1 MTDVYLIRHGEAEGN
16 DFRRMHG
23 HYDSLLMPRG
33 IAQAERVAARLT
45 DTPIHGV
52 FSSDLTRALLTAI
65 PLCREKGLPLHRE
78 QAFREI
84 QMGPWE
90 DRPYGQL
97 LAFEPEAM
105 HAFHHDPV
113 AWRLEGA
120 ETYVEYTDRFLTRLE
135 EICREYYGGSVAVFC
150 HGAVMRGVLI
160 RLFLRDNFQQ
170 IPIAD
175 NTGVSHLRYQ
185 NGSYSYEYVNDSS
198 HVPVEIS
205 TFAYQSWWRTKK
217 TKPDMYFLPGRE
229 VESLPRELAGLPE
242 GQIHLVGIWNGKP
255 SAAVSLGE
263 PEGDTGFLLGMRV
276 LRELEGRN
284 YSDQLLGCAFSHF
297 RSRGCRKLRAV
308 GDAYPENILS
318 NFGFSGSVPERSID
332 TKGTLKAAMEQSG
345 VMFA

>member
-135 EICREYYGGSVAVFC
+135 EICRE
-150 HGAVMRGVLI
+150 L
-160 RLFLRDNFQQ
+160 L
-170 IPIAD
+170 
-175 NTGVSHLRYQ
+175 T
-185 NGSYSYEYVNDSS
+185 
-198 HVPVEIS
+198 
-205 TFAYQSWWRTKK
+205 SWITSR
-217 TKPDMYFLPGRE
+217 
-229 VESLPRELAGLPE
+229 A
-242 GQIHLVGIWNGKP
+242 
-255 SAAVSLGE
+255 LG
-263 PEGDTGFLLGMRV
+263 
-276 LRELEGRN
+276 
-284 YSDQLLGCAFSHF
+284 
-297 RSRGCRKLRAV
+297 
-308 GDAYPENILS
+308 
-318 NFGFSGSVPERSID
+318 
-332 TKGTLKAAMEQSG
+332 
-345 VMFA
+345 